1 MSMGRPPPGWEA
13 SHRQPPPLLT
23 KWLDLGHLS
32 ATGVFK
38 HLMQLATGILVLL
51 FLGQAATMPAVSDIM
66 GAGLEVFQLPLS
78 ARLVEAAMAILSV
91 GLVTLTY
98 TILIQRGS
106 LMATTSLY
114 PRRPIEANIG
124 TLLDAAWP
132 TSALDPAKAASAS
145 KGASGHAIRLFYI
158 GKMTKDGGNG
168 RVAKGRMEAS
178 AAPEGEEQR
187 RALWLTSGSALT
199 KNVAQLLVWES
210 ASLWLVVLMLLST
223 LLFNGFLTGNLN
235 PDSFPRL
242 TIVVLFVAAYVVHFC
257 YVWMACLR
265 FFRNVFGGAAW
276 SLLERA
282 NFVVAETNKLQRHT
296 SGSSFSFRSI
306 DKASES
312 YVPTVFT
319 ATLGSPDASSAI
331 NPIPSPPVPLDEKLT
346 QVSSSTTLLGSHGPF
361 SSGAREEASDLTEL
375 RAALGAIDDTQKAER
390 ATATAA
396 STLALDR
403 VIANTMLVMGVTLS
417 SGFAAW
423 TSAQMTENSPN
434 NTTTT
439 QIGSLALLASLAL
452 GAAAMFTS
460 AMHLEI
466 MGTAFRNVLS
476 LKEVKI
482 NGLAVDHYRKR
493 RSGAVDIPGGKRGDA
508 GQSTSLA
515 FTQGTVELAEV
526 ELRDIFQ
533 TNTQSRGLG
542 GLFGLAFFG
551 PAYALL
557 PVMGDHQRKSQ
568 QMDFDFLARVGTG
581 HVLFT
586 TRPTDSHAR
595 TPDGLNVEAINVCH
609 AAVER
614 YGTQSC

>member
-1 MSMGRPPPGWEA
+1 MGR
-13 SHRQPPPLLT
+13 
-23 KWLDLGHLS
+23 LS
-32 ATGVFK
+32 APGVFK
-38 HLMQLATGILVLL
+38 YLMQLAIGLLVFL
-51 FLGQAATMPAVSDIM
+51 FFGQAWTMPEVSDAV
-66 GAGLEVFQLPLS
+66 GAGLEVLQLPLS
-78 ARLVEAAMAILSV
+78 ARLAEAAMAILSV

-132 TSALDPAKAASAS
+132 ASAQDPAKAASAS
-145 KGASGHAIRLFYI
+145 QGASGHAIKLLYI
-158 GKMTKDGGNG
+158 GKMAKDGVNG

-199 KNVAQLLVWES
+199 KNVAQLLVWEWM
-210 ASLWLVVLMLLST
+210 SLWLVVLMLLGT

-242 TIVVLFVAAYVVHFC
+242 TIVILFVAAYAVHFC
-257 YVWMACLR
+257 YVWMVCLR

-282 NFVVAETNKLQRHT
+282 NFVVAETNKLPRHA

-306 DKASES
+306 DKASDS

-319 ATLGSPDASSAI
+319 ATFGSPDAPSVVD
-331 NPIPSPPVPLDEKLT
+331 PMPSPPVPLNEKLG
-346 QVSSSTTLLGSHGPF
+346 QISSSTTLLPSHDSF
-361 SSGAREEASDLTEL
+361 SSGAPEEASDQTEL
-375 RAALGAIDDTQKAER
+375 RAALGTIADTQRAER

-423 TSAQMTENSPN
+423 TSAQMTDNSPN
-434 NTTTT
+434 NTATT

-466 MGTAFRNVLS
+466 MGTAFRNILS

-482 NGLAVDHYRKR
+482 NGLALDHYRKR
-493 RSGAVDIPGGKRGDA
+493 RSGVVDVPGGGGKRGDA
-508 GQSTSLA
+508 GGQNVSLA
-515 FTQGTVELAEV
+515 FTQGTVGLAEV
-526 ELRDIFQ
+526 ELRDIFR
-533 TNTQSRGLG
+533 TNTQSQGLG
-542 GLFGLAFFG
+542 GLLGLAVFG

-557 PVMGDHQRKSQ
+557 PKVGDHQRKSH
-568 QMDFDFLARVGTG
+568 QMDFDFLATVGTG
-581 HVLFT
+581 HVLLT

-609 AAVER
+609 APAER
-614 YGTQSC
+614 YGTQPC

>member
-1 MSMGRPPPGWEA
+1 MGRPSPGWEG
-13 SHRQPPPLLT
+13 SHRQPSPLLT
-23 KWLDLGHLS
+23 KWLGLGHLS
-32 ATGVFK
+32 APGVFK
-38 HLMQLATGILVLL
+38 YLLQLAIVIFVLL
-51 FLGQAATMPAVSDIM
+51 FLGQAGTMPAVSDAV
-66 GAGLEVFQLPLS
+66 GAGLEVLQLPLS
-78 ARLVEAAMAILSV
+78 ARLAEAAMAILSV

-106 LMATTSLY
+106 LMATTCLY

-132 TSALDPAKAASAS
+132 ASALDPAKAASAS

-158 GKMTKDGGNG
+158 GRMAKDGGNG

-199 KNVAQLLVWES
+199 KNVAQLLVWEWM
-210 ASLWLVVLMLLST
+210 SLWLVVLMLLGT

-242 TIVVLFVAAYVVHFC
+242 TIVILFVAAYAVHFC
-257 YVWMACLR
+257 YVWMVCLR

-282 NFVVAETNKLQRHT
+282 SFVVAETNKLQRHT
-296 SGSSFSFRSI
+296 PGSPFSFRSI
-306 DKASES
+306 DKASDS

-319 ATLGSPDASSAI
+319 ATFGSPDASSAI
-331 NPIPSPPVPLDEKLT
+331 DPMPSPPVSPDEKLA
-346 QVSSSTTLLGSHGPF
+346 QVSTSTTLLASHSRF
-361 SSGAREEASDLTEL
+361 SSGALEEASDLTEL
-375 RAALGAIDDTQKAER
+375 RAALGTIAEAQKAER

-423 TSAQMTENSPN
+423 TSAQMNENSPN

-466 MGTAFRNVLS
+466 MGTAFRNILS

-493 RSGAVDIPGGKRGDA
+493 RSGVVDIPGGRRGDA
-508 GQSTSLA
+508 GQNVSLA
-515 FTQGTVELAEV
+515 FTHGTVGLAEV
-526 ELRDIFQ
+526 ELRDIFR
-533 TNTQSRGLG
+533 TQSRGLG
-542 GLFGLAFFG
+542 GLFGLALFG
-551 PAYALL
+551 PAYTLL
-557 PVMGDHQRKSQ
+557 PMMGDHQRKSQ
-568 QMDFDFLARVGTG
+568 QTDFDFLAKVGTG

-609 AAVER
+609 AAAER

>member
-1 MSMGRPPPGWEA
+1 
-13 SHRQPPPLLT
+13 
-23 KWLDLGHLS
+23 
-32 ATGVFK
+32 
-38 HLMQLATGILVLL
+38 MQLAIGILVLL
-51 FLGQAATMPAVSDIM
+51 FLGQAGTMPAISDAV
-66 GAGLEVFQLPLS
+66 GAGLEVLQLPFS
-78 ARLVEAAMAILSV
+78 ARLAEAAMAILSV

-132 TSALDPAKAASAS
+132 ASALDPAKAASAS
-145 KGASGHAIRLFYI
+145 EGAGGYAIRLFYI
-158 GKMTKDGGNG
+158 GKMAKDGGNG

-199 KNVAQLLVWES
+199 KNVAQLLVWEWM
-210 ASLWLVVLMLLST
+210 SLWLVVLMLLAT

-242 TIVVLFVAAYVVHFC
+242 TIIGLFVAAYAVHFC
-257 YVWMACLR
+257 YVWMVCLR

-282 NFVVAETNKLQRHT
+282 NFVVAETDKLQRHT
-296 SGSSFSFRSI
+296 PGSSFSFRSI
-306 DKASES
+306 DKASDS

-319 ATLGSPDASSAI
+319 ATFGSPDAVD
-331 NPIPSPPVPLDEKLT
+331 PTPSPPAPLDEKLT
-346 QVSSSTTLLGSHGPF
+346 QVSSSTTLLGSHGPL
-361 SSGAREEASDLTEL
+361 SPGALEEASDLTEL
-375 RAALGAIDDTQKAER
+375 RAALGTIAETQKAER

-466 MGTAFRNVLS
+466 MGTAFRNILS

-482 NGLAVDHYRKR
+482 NGMALDHYRKR
-493 RSGAVDIPGGKRGDA
+493 RSGVVDVPGGRRGDA
-508 GQSTSLA
+508 GQKPSLA
-515 FTQGTVELAEV
+515 FTQGTMELAEV
-526 ELRDIFQ
+526 ELRDIFR
-533 TNTQSRGLG
+533 TNTQSRGGLG
-542 GLFGLAFFG
+542 GLLGLALFG

-557 PVMGDHQRKSQ
+557 PTTGDSLRKSQ
-568 QMDFDFLARVGTG
+568 QMDFDFLAAVGTG
-581 HVLFT
+581 RVLLT

-614 YGTQSC
+614 YGTQPC